1 MEQIAAMAATTTIGD
16 PADPSIL
23 MGPLIT
29 AAQRDKSEHYV
40 ELAAQA
46 GATVVCGGKRPA
58 HLDRGYYF
66 EPTLLDAPDNSN
78 PAAQDEIF
86 GPVLTVLAYDDLD
99 HAVAIA
105 NDSIYG
111 LAGYVYGKDVAAATR
126 IAHRLRTGTVWVNA
140 ATPSPYAPFGGYKQ
154 SGVGR
159 EMGPHG
165 FRTYQEEKHLLI
177 GALQG

>member
-1 MEQIAAMAATTTIGD
+1 MEQIASMCATTTIGD
-16 PADPSIL
+16 PADPGTL
-23 MGPLIT
+23 VGPLIT
-29 AAQRDKSEHYV
+29 AAQRDKSERYV
-40 ELAAQA
+40 QLAADA
-46 GATVVCGGKRPA
+46 GARVVCGGKRPPG
-58 HLDRGYYF
+58 LERGYFF
-66 EPTLLDAPDNSN
+66 EPTVIDAPDNSN

-86 GPVLTVLAYDDLD
+86 GPVLTVLGYDDLD

-111 LAGYVYGKDVAAATR
+111 LAGYVYGKDVPTATR
-126 IAHRLRTGTVWVNA
+126 LAHRLRTGTVWVNA

-165 FRTYQEEKHLLI
+165 FRMYQEEKHLMVGSL
-177 GALQG
+177 